1 MLINEVE
8 SIVGISKKSIRYYE
22 EQGLLNPKRNQENDY
37 RVYDEK
43 DIKQLKLIKFLRE
56 LNVPI
61 HDIKKLKLNELSIQE
76 CMKDRISK
84 IEESQKNYQKI
95 KNMCIEIKE
104 SESSYNDIDITNY
117 SVQMNILNKEGFT
130 MRDVKKNNRKKI
142 SGAFFSSLFFCLLFL
157 FLIGIITYFQ
167 LNETDKMPW
176 ILYGFF
182 MFILCIPIIGIT
194 MNLILRIKEIKG
206 GEEDEA
212 SKY

>member
-8 SIVGISKKSIRYYE
+8 SIVGVSKKSIRYYE
-22 EQGLLNPKRNQENDY
+22 EQGLLTPKRNQENDY
-37 RVYDEK
+37 RVYDDD

-61 HDIKKLKLNELSIQE
+61 HDIQKLKSNELSIKE

-84 IEESQKNYQKI
+84 IEENQKNYQKI
-95 KNMCIEIKE
+95 KNMCIDIMN
-104 SESSYNDIDITNY
+104 SESSYNEIDI
-117 SVQMNILNKEGFT
+117 SKHSIQMNILNKEGFT
-130 MRDVKKNNRKKI
+130 MRDMKKNNQRKI
-142 SGAFFSSLFFCLLFL
+142 SGAILSSLLFSVLFL
-157 FLIGIITYFQ
+157 FLIGMISYFQ
-167 LNETDKMPW
+167 FSETDKMPW

-182 MFILCIPIIGIT
+182 MFILFVPIIGIFT
-194 MNLILRIKEIKG
+194 NLILRIKEING